1 MNYRL
6 ATLVLALAVT
16 ANAQAASSNAP
27 GNAAAGRLVYLHQC
41 SGCHSNLPGMDRFGP
56 TLAGVYGR
64 KVGTAP
70 LHHYSAAMHASKIV
84 WNATTLNGFLTNPRA
99 YMPGTIMPYSGLK
112 SPTMRTNLI
121 AYLKSISPQK
131 SP

>member
-1 MNYRL
+1 MKQRL
-6 ATLVLALAVT
+6 AIIAATLALTLA
-16 ANAQAASSNAP
+16 ANANAAP
-27 GNAAAGRLVYLHQC
+27 GTVAAGKLVYLHQC

-64 KVGTAP
+64 KAGTAP
-70 LHHYSAAMHASKIV
+70 LHRYSAAMKASKIV
-84 WNATTLNGFLTNPRA
+84 WTATTLNGFLTNPHA

-112 SPTMRTNLI
+112 NPQMRANLI

>member
-1 MNYRL
+1 MKYRL
-6 ATLVLALAVT
+6 ATLAFALAIT
-16 ANAQAASSNAP
+16 ANAHAASGTTH
-27 GNAAAGRLVYLHQC
+27 GNAAAGHLVYLHQC
-41 SGCHSNLPGMDRFGP
+41 SGCHSNLPGADRFGP
-56 TLAGVYGR
+56 TLYGVYGR
-64 KVGTAP
+64 KAGSAP

-84 WNATTLNGFLTNPRA
+84 WNATTLNGFLTNPHA

-112 SPTMRTNLI
+112 NPQMRINLI